1 MASMH
6 VAKMQKET
14 LIHSANAMNQH
25 GLVTN
30 AANFGFERLLLV
42 LHSFWQILLF
52 YFENRSKQVS
62 TNTGPRSAARFV
74 HPSAI
79 ISSNFLTEPKPF

>member
-42 LHSFWQILLF
+42 LYSFWQILLF
-52 YFENRSKQVS
+52 YFEKNTSKNNSKNLSGV
-62 TNTGPRSAARFV
+62 
-74 HPSAI
+74 I
-79 ISSNFLTEPKPF
+79 ELCISLVFNPCLMFQ